1 MQIVF
6 KYDYLSR
13 KVWLTWLFYIISHFL
28 CVFSY
33 ILCENLP
40 DISSVASATSL
51 PRLPLFG
58 GVGVYF
64 CIMMELEELIREYE
78 EGIALEMYHEMVD
91 YIDNH
96 GADITG
102 RNVDYTLMEVISTVR
117 ESAYMPEETML
128 ALRGYEIVVETYM
141 GLGISFCMG
150 QFWIGGKLIQIRYE
164 EEIENYLVHFI
175 NNILPGGLAVWK
187 EKMEHV
193 DMDLL
198 KREKSVT
205 FWRTVPSP

>member
-1 MQIVF
+1 M
-6 KYDYLSR
+6 
-13 KVWLTWLFYIISHFL
+13 
-28 CVFSY
+28 
-33 ILCENLP
+33 
-40 DISSVASATSL
+40 

-58 GVGVYF
+58 GVGAYF
-64 CIMMELEELIREYE
+64 CCMMELEELIREYE

-117 ESAYMPEETML
+117 ASAYMPEGTML
-128 ALRGYEIVVETYM
+128 ALRGYEIVVETQI

-150 QFWIGGKLIQIRYE
+150 QFWIGGKLILIRYE

-175 NNILPGGLAVWK
+175 NNILPGSL
-187 EKMEHV
+187 
-193 DMDLL
+193 
-198 KREKSVT
+198 SV
-205 FWRTVPSP
+205 